1 MENLIAGYGIK
12 KAMETGKRKLNKV
25 KPRKL
30 IKKIKGAAF
39 VVLLI
44 ASLGLS
50 AQFVRNL
57 LNVSGNQTEVI
68 QTEVT
73 QVTTLIPSHLKTAF
87 YVVGEGDTAWNLQS
101 QLTYND
107 DIEEMILLLNDLNGK
122 DVSQIAAGET
132 ITVLVYK

>member
-12 KAMETGKRKLNKV
+12 KVMETGKRKLNKFNT
-25 KPRKL
+25 RKL
-30 IKKIKGAAF
+30 MKKMKGAAF

-50 AQFVRNL
+50 AQFAHHL
-57 LNVSGNQTEVI
+57 LNVSGNQTEMV
-68 QTEVT
+68 QTEVV
-73 QVTTLIPSHLKTAF
+73 QVDTIIPSHLKTAF
-87 YVVGEGDTAWNLQS
+87 YVVGEGDTAWGLQS

-107 DIEEMILLLNDLNGK
+107 DIEEMIRLLNDLNGK